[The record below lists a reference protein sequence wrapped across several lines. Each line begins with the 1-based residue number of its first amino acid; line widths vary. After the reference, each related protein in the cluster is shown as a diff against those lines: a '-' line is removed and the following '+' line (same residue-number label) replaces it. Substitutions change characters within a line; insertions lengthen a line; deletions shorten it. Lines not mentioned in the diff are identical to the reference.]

1 MIQNLANMYAEE
13 RQLWIVERAR
23 SVGRVEVAAL
33 AEELSVTTETVRR
46 DLTTLERHALLRRVH
61 GGATPRE
68 RLGFEPALAARDSVL
83 TAEKERIARSAL
95 AELPDEGTIL
105 LDAGT
110 RTARLADILP
120 SDRELVVLT
129 NALPI
134 AMSLSVRPNI
144 TVLMIGGKVRGRTQ
158 AAVAAW
164 ALQALADS
172 YVDVA
177 FIGTNGITIE
187 RGLTT
192 PDTTESA
199 VKRAMIRAARRT
211 VVLADHTKVGQDH
224 LSRFASLDEIDT
236 LITDTGLD
244 AQVADELRALGPK
257 VLLARG
263 VRVDPGGKGINVS
276 RALAA
281 NNHATR
287 AVVTLGGAEGEHL
300 VALLRDTGIE
310 IVAV

>member
-1 MIQNLANMYAEE
+1 MYAEE

-61 GGATPRE
+61 GGAIPIE

-83 TAEKERIARSAL
+83 TAEKERIARLAL

-110 RTARLADILP
+110 TTARLADILP

-158 AAVAAW
+158 AAVDAW

-224 LSRFASLDEIDT
+224 LSRFATLDEIDT
-236 LITDTGLD
+236 LITDSGLD
-244 AQVADELRALGPK
+244 AQLAEELRAQGPRV
-257 VLLARG
+257 VLA
-263 VRVDPGGKGINVS
+263 
-276 RALAA
+276 
-281 NNHATR
+281 
-287 AVVTLGGAEGEHL
+287 
-300 VALLRDTGIE
+300 
-310 IVAV
+310 

>member
-1 MIQNLANMYAEE
+1 MYAEE

-61 GGATPRE
+61 GGAIPIE

-83 TAEKERIARSAL
+83 TAEKERIARLAL
-95 AELPDEGTIL
+95 AELPDEGSIL

-110 RTARLADILP
+110 TTARLADILP
-120 SDRELVVLT
+120 TDRELVVLT

-144 TVLMIGGKVRGRTQ
+144 TVLLIGGKVRGRTQ
-158 AAVAAW
+158 AAVDAW

-177 FIGTNGITIE
+177 FIGTNGITTE

-224 LSRFASLDEIDT
+224 LSRFATLDEIDT
-236 LITDTGLD
+236 LITDSGLD
-244 AQVADELRALGPK
+244 AQLAEELRGQGPR
-257 VLLARG
+257 VLLA
-263 VRVDPGGKGINVS
+263 
-276 RALAA
+276 
-281 NNHATR
+281 
-287 AVVTLGGAEGEHL
+287 
-300 VALLRDTGIE
+300 
-310 IVAV
+310 